1 MSMRRRTSGMRE
13 RRERWGRLAVPRV
26 VPLARL
32 AFALVRV
39 HAEAL
44 CDGDELVAG
53 GLEDV
58 NGMGDDVVRSA
69 R

>member
-1 MSMRRRTSGMRE
+1 M
-13 RRERWGRLAVPRV
+13 PRV

-32 AFALVRV
+32 AFALVRI

-58 NGMGDDVVRSA
+58 NGVGDDVVRSA

>member
-1 MSMRRRTSGMRE
+1 MHKHEYTVLAQANTRGVE
-13 RRERWGRLAVPRV
+13 RAQALRGKTEKEEIRSDSEMF
-26 VPLARL
+26 
-32 AFALVRV
+32 AFI
-39 HAEAL
+39 
-44 CDGDELVAG
+44 AG

>member
-1 MSMRRRTSGMRE
+1 MSMRGWTSGMRVQ
-13 RRERWGRLAVPRV
+13 RRGGRLAVPRV

-39 HAEAL
+39 HAKAL